1 MTTKYLC
8 DVHETLNKE
17 HHEISKAVFSRSYL
31 SQCSSY
37 LCYLESSGNE
47 PTRNV
52 LLNLWGKLHQQA
64 DIYESLAGREH
75 AANLQRR
82 YQQSA
87 VLMQDLADS
96 TEREFKR
103 LSTQKALKP
112 SLSAFAV

>member
-8 DVHETLNKE
+8 DVHETLNRE
-17 HHEISKAVFSRSYL
+17 HHEISKAEFSRSYL

-75 AANLQRR
+75 AVNLQRR

-87 VLMQDLADS
+87 VLMQDLAVFTDKLIKK
-96 TEREFKR
+96 TT
-103 LSTQKALKP
+103 LQKLYY
-112 SLSAFAV
+112 F